1 MRYQAWSR
9 GVDGMSLSSVLGS
22 VDRRLVLFVVALAV
36 LAVGVAL
43 AVSSG
48 YLGAGGS
55 SGPALG
61 ATMVEY
67 ALL

>member
-1 MRYQAWSR
+1 
-9 GVDGMSLSSVLGS
+9 MSSSSFSNS
-22 VDRRLVLFVVALAV
+22 VDRRLVLFLVALAV
-36 LAVGVAL
+36 LAVGIVL

-48 YLGAGGS
+48 YLGVGGG